1 MVASL
6 ILAVENYINY
16 EFVQRQQNAVL
27 KSV

>member
-16 EFVQRQQNAVL
+16 EIVQRQKYAEL

>member
-16 EFVQRQQNAVL
+16 EIVQRQQNAEL